1 MQGLTKENGLLR
13 EKLRN
18 LADENHDLRTRAM
31 GGESDSDNKGSLENE
46 VPMPPP
52 RAKLPGE
59 QTGDLDAGKAQNF
72 NEDEYMSDD
81 ANIAE
86 DDIFGFASV
95 EEMQAFH
102 ERQVMQLAQMHS
114 ELIELNEHLQV
125 SIEEPE
131 RDRLRVGRRAD
142 CGLSRFLCSRL
153 LSRLSIFSP
162 SPR

>member
-52 RAKLPGE
+52 RARPPGK
-59 QTGDLDAGKAQNF
+59 QTGDVAAIKAQNY

-81 ANIAE
+81 DDDTMAE

-102 ERQVMQLAQMHS
+102 ERQVLQLAQMHS

-125 SIEEPE
+125 SIEDLEPIY
-131 RDRLRVGRRAD
+131 
-142 CGLSRFLCSRL
+142 F
-153 LSRLSIFSP
+153 
-162 SPR
+162 